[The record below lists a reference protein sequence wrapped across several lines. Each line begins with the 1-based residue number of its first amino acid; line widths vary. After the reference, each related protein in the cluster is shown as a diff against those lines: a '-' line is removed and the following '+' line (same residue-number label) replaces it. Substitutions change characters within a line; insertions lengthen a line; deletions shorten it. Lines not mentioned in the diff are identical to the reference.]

1 VVLRCSK
8 TKAWEEHTYHDEVEA
23 VLGVEFSECTD
34 GAHLVWLEALRVR
47 ARVVLLDHARADI
60 DTYKARNVWR
70 ERTRNLSYGYAV

>member
-1 VVLRCSK
+1 
-8 TKAWEEHTYHDEVEA
+8 
-23 VLGVEFSECTD
+23 
-34 GAHLVWLEALRVR
+34 VWLEALRVR